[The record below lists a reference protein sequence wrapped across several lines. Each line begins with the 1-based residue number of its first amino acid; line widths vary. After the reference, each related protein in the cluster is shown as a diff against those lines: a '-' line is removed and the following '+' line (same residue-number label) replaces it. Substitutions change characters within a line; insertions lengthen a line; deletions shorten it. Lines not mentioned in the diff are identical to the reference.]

1 MPTLPKAY
9 AYLREEPLPPTMVR
23 VAVEMLGTKEG
34 VGRVDNPVILGWA
47 DEIARATGRS
57 YDRWAAE
64 FINNDQIPWCGLF
77 CAVVA
82 ARTAQGREERLPP
95 RNYPRAL
102 SWSGWGVAVAV
113 DDIAVGDIVVLT
125 RDGGGHVFIAVGT
138 SADGQWIAGLGGN
151 QDDAVTIDAFPTSR
165 VYAVRRPPYRA
176 RPAGARGVTLAL
188 NGASDVRMV

>member
-34 VGRVDNPVILGWA
+34 AGGVDNPVILGWV

-57 YDRWAAE
+57 YDRWAADFYNHDE
-64 FINNDQIPWCGLF
+64 IPWCGLF

-82 ARTAQGREERLPP
+82 TRTAQGREERLPP
-95 RNYPRAL
+95 RNYLAAL
-102 SWSGWGVAVAV
+102 SWSGWGVSVAV

-125 RDGGGHVFIAVGT
+125 RNGGGHVFIAVGT
-138 SADGQWIAGLGGN
+138 SADGRLIAGLGGN
-151 QDDAVTIDAFPTSR
+151 QKDAVTIDVFPTSR

-176 RPAGARGVTLAL
+176 RPAGARSVTLAL
-188 NGASDVRMV
+188 NGGSDVRMV